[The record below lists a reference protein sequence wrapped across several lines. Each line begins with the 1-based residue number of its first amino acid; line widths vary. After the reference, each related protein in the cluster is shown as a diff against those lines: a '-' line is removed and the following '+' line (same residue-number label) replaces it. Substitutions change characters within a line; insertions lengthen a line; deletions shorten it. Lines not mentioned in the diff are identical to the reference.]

1 MRDLPG
7 GPLRLSSEA
16 ASLTL
21 SRSVPVPQ
29 GLKLKAGIHRPYL
42 DIFDNDN
49 YPLRSYL
56 NDIQN
61 ATAHLVHEQILSHA
75 SVYSP
80 FHSIRNASFTV
91 LEREQAKAAAVGIP
105 TPTFSGPPS
114 NVAGRG
120 GEKG

>member
-21 SRSVPVPQ
+21 LCSVPVPQ

-56 NDIQN
+56 NDIQS
-61 ATAHLVHEQILSHA
+61 APAHIVHQKSSQI
-75 SVYSP
+75 
-80 FHSIRNASFTV
+80 
-91 LEREQAKAAAVGIP
+91 
-105 TPTFSGPPS
+105 
-114 NVAGRG
+114 
-120 GEKG
+120 